1 MNTQKKS
8 INITLDG
15 YNLSFEFDP
24 NVDAKN
30 PKEYFK
36 KLIKQVYATKVT
48 ACAFEKNK
56 DDILID
62 GVSIVTDEKID
73 FASEIRKEMET
84 EVDKCNQSIKKLDE
98 KLKAKK
104 QQKSKKTVEKPV
116 EKQSSGKENKAGNQ
130 NKKPEEAR
138 KTLPEGFGEKAIKP
152 SLGKQRLNTDPP
164 ETNPKLLKIET
175 IPS

>member
-24 NVDAKN
+24 NVDVKN

-36 KLIKQVYATKVT
+36 KLIQQVYATKVT

-104 QQKSKKTVEKPV
+104 QQKSKKPV
-116 EKQSSGKENKAGNQ
+116 EKKPSGKENRPGIQNQ
-130 NKKPEEAR
+130 KPEEVR

-152 SLGKQRLNTDPP
+152 SLGKQRLNTDPA
-164 ETNPKLLKIET
+164 EQDPKFIKI
-175 IPS
+175 

>member
-36 KLIKQVYATKVT
+36 KLIQQVYATKVT

-104 QQKSKKTVEKPV
+104 QQKSKKPV
-116 EKQSSGKENKAGNQ
+116 EKKPSGKENTRPNTIKQFTA
-130 NKKPEEAR
+130 KSSMKDPLKP
-138 KTLPEGFGEKAIKP
+138 TITT
-152 SLGKQRLNTDPP
+152 SKQRAIENSTEDPS
-164 ETNPKLLKIET
+164 KFIKI
-175 IPS
+175 